1 MEEIG
6 NSQNGEDPS
15 GSSPF
20 FWTDE
25 VLMEGQLVQQ
35 LVNGLLIGFMYS
47 LIAIG
52 LTLIWGVMN
61 IVNFAHGDFLMLGMF
76 TSFWLYTLYGLDP
89 LFSIPICTVLL
100 FVLGV
105 LIYRF
110 IVSKV
115 MRGPVLAQLVVT
127 FGVSIFLANLAVF
140 LWTPDFRLI
149 EKPLLRG
156 TWEIGQIELSIPKLM
171 ASIGSVLAS
180 IFVFWFLKKTRLGKA
195 ILATE
200 MDREAALL
208 MGINTERINSISFA
222 IGSSLVGIAG
232 AFLSTYYY
240 IYPQVGG
247 VFGTIAFAIVA
258 LGGFGSIEGAFL
270 AGILVGLVQ
279 TLGGYFF
286 DPAYK
291 YAIVFLIYL
300 ITVWIR
306 PQGLL
311 GW

>member
-1 MEEIG
+1 MSE
-6 NSQNGEDPS
+6 
-15 GSSPF
+15 
-20 FWTDE
+20 
-25 VLMEGQLVQQ
+25 QLIQQ
-35 LVNGLLIGFMYS
+35 VVNGVLIGCVYS

-61 IVNFAHGDFLMLGMF
+61 IVNFAHGDFLMLSMF
-76 TSFWLYTLYGLDP
+76 VSFWLYTLYGLDP
-89 LFSIPICTVLL
+89 LAAIPICTLLL
-100 FVLGV
+100 FVLGL

-110 IVSKV
+110 AVSKV
-115 MRGPVLAQLVVT
+115 MRGPMLAQLVVT
-127 FGVSIFLANLAVF
+127 FGVSIFLANTAVL

-149 EKPLLRG
+149 DRPLLSG
-156 TWEIGQIELSIPKLM
+156 TWHFGTVQVSVAKLVT
-171 ASIGSVLAS
+171 SVGSVAVSLALLA
-180 IFVFWFLKKTRLGKA
+180 FLRRTRTGKA

-200 MDREAALL
+200 MNRDSALL
-208 MGINTERINSISFA
+208 MGINTDRVNALSFA
-222 IGSSLVGIAG
+222 IGSALVGIAG
-232 AFLSTYYY
+232 AFLSMYYY

-247 VFGTIAFAIVA
+247 LFGTISFAIVA
-258 LGGFGSIEGAFL
+258 LGGFGSITGAFI

-291 YAIVFLIYL
+291 YAIVFLLYL
-300 ITVWIR
+300 LTVWIR

>member
-1 MEEIG
+1 MEE
-6 NSQNGEDPS
+6 Q
-15 GSSPF
+15 F
-20 FWTDE
+20 
-25 VLMEGQLVQQ
+25 MQQ
-35 LVNGLLIGFMYS
+35 LVNGLLIGFTYS

-61 IVNFAHGDFLMLGMF
+61 IVNFAHGDFLMIGMF
-76 TSFWLYTLYGLDP
+76 ASFWLYTLYGLDP
-89 LFSIPICTVLL
+89 LFSIPIVTVLL
-100 FVLGV
+100 FVLGL
-105 LIYRF
+105 LIYCF

-115 MRGPVLAQLVVT
+115 MKGPMLAQLVVT

-149 EKPLLRG
+149 DKPLLHG
-156 TWEIGQIELSIPKLM
+156 TWDFGTFKLSIPKFVS
-171 ASIGSVLAS
+171 SIGSVVAS
-180 IFVFWFLKKTRLGKA
+180 IFVFFFLKKTKTGKA

-208 MGINTERINSISFA
+208 MGINTDRINSISFGLGA
-222 IGSSLVGIAG
+222 ALVGVAG

-247 VFGTIAFAIVA
+247 TFGLIAFSIVA
-258 LGGFGSIEGAFL
+258 LGGFGSIEGAFI
-270 AGILVGLVQ
+270 AGIIIGVAQ
-279 TLGGYFF
+279 TLGGFIF

>member
-1 MEEIG
+1 MA
-6 NSQNGEDPS
+6 D
-15 GSSPF
+15 
-20 FWTDE
+20 
-25 VLMEGQLVQQ
+25 QLIQQ
-35 LVNGLLIGFMYS
+35 IVNGLLIGFIYS

-76 TSFWLYTLYGLDP
+76 TSFWLYTLYGVDP
-89 LFSIPICTVLL
+89 LFSIPVCTALL
-100 FVLGV
+100 FILGL
-105 LIYRF
+105 LIYRY

-115 MRGPVLAQLVVT
+115 MKGPMLAQLVVT

-149 EKPLLRG
+149 EKPLLHG
-156 TWEIGQIELSIPKLM
+156 TWDIGDIKLSVPKFV
-171 ASIGSVLAS
+171 ATIGSVIVSL
-180 IFVFWFLKKTRLGKA
+180 FVFLFLKRTKTGKA

-200 MDREAALL
+200 MDREAASL
-208 MGINTERINSISFA
+208 MGINPERINSISFA
-222 IGSSLVGIAG
+222 LGSALVGIAG

-247 VFGTIAFAIVA
+247 TFGLIAFCVVA
-258 LGGFGSIEGAFL
+258 LGGFGSIEGAFI
-270 AGILVGLVQ
+270 AGIIVGLAQ
-279 TLGGYFF
+279 TLGGFF
-286 DPAYK
+286 IDPAYK
-291 YAIVFLIYL
+291 FAIVFLIYL

-306 PQGLL
+306 PEGLL